1 VVAEAA
7 LGPSAGTGRRPGP
20 RPAHPSYWCAITPDI
35 RQHDVGGVWGRRSST
50 GVEQHGHAVDGRER
64 VGDASRQDP
73 SGEVVDHGMEIGAHP
88 VHPATATVIA
98 TTYAI
103 DNHLIARLML
113 SLLGILKYA

>member
-1 VVAEAA
+1 
-7 LGPSAGTGRRPGP
+7 
-20 RPAHPSYWCAITPDI
+20 
-35 RQHDVGGVWGRRSST
+35 
-50 GVEQHGHAVDGRER
+50 
-64 VGDASRQDP
+64 
-73 SGEVVDHGMEIGAHP
+73 MEIGAHP